1 MLMGVRKESSQFH
14 WSNGGSCQPLVL
26 EANLG
31 HKTLLENPSYPQW
44 KIKNREYESTT
55 NKKSQTI
62 VQQELFSAWWKFRK
76 TMQNKDVDDVKICKA
91 L

>member
-1 MLMGVRKESSQFH
+1 MVTRFAGKS
-14 WSNGGSCQPLVL
+14 P
-26 EANLG
+26 
-31 HKTLLENPSYPQW
+31 YPQW

-62 VQQELFSAWWKFRK
+62 YYPTESRFQVGEKIRK
-76 TMQNKDVDDVKICKA
+76 TMQNKDVDDVKVFIA